1 MSDSGR
7 RLAGRRIVVTGAASG
22 IGRAT
27 AELFAGQGAA
37 LALLDR
43 DEAGLRGLDGVA
55 IAADVSNE
63 ASVAAAI
70 ASAAQALGG
79 LDGLVNVA
87 GVFPTA
93 KLEDT
98 SLEMWQRTLAVNL
111 TGPFLVARAA
121 LAHLRSADAATI
133 VNLGSASA
141 IVPFPELSAYGAS
154 KGAMATLT
162 KVWAT
167 EFAPKI
173 RVNIV
178 CPGMTRTRMVSSW
191 QTDPVA
197 LADRAK
203 SSYAMQRIA
212 EPGEIAN
219 AILFLTSF
227 ESSFVTGTTL
237 VVDGGRTFH

>member
-1 MSDSGR
+1 MTGPGK
-7 RLAGRRIVVTGAASG
+7 RLEGRRIVVTGAASG

-27 AELFAGQGAA
+27 AELFARHGAA

-43 DEAGLRGLDGVA
+43 DEAGMRGAGGLA
-55 IAADVSNE
+55 IVSDVSDE
-63 ASVAAAI
+63 LSVAAAI
-70 ASAAQALGG
+70 DSAARAMGG
-79 LDGLVNVA
+79 IDGLVNVA

-98 SLEMWQRTLAVNL
+98 TLEMWQRTLAVNL

-121 LAHLRSADAATI
+121 LAHLRSAEAATI

-154 KGAMATLT
+154 KGAIGALT
-162 KVWAT
+162 KVWAA
-167 EFAPKI
+167 ELAPKI

-191 QTDPVA
+191 QADPIA
-197 LADRAK
+197 LAQRAK
-203 SSYAMQRIA
+203 SGYALQRIA
-212 EPGEIAN
+212 EPDEIAN

-237 VVDGGRTFH
+237 VVDGGRTFY